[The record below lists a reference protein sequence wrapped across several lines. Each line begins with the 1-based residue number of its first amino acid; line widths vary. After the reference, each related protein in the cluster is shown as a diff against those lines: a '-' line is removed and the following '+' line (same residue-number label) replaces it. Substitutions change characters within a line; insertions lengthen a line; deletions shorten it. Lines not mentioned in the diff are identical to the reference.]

1 MSVDKNFEFE
11 LNSTL
16 FDEEYK
22 KEMRSL
28 SEQEKTD
35 AYFKKISFGTAG
47 IRGKMGVGTN
57 RINKF
62 LIMRIS
68 YAYAKYLTEL
78 SAKPKCVIA
87 YDSRNRSREY
97 AKITAITLASSG
109 VKAYLFDD
117 YSSTPELSF
126 AVRELETTGGVVI
139 TASHNP
145 PEYNGYKVYSSSGRQ
160 VLEDE
165 ASKIT
170 KYFNET
176 SELSSIDLKNEDA
189 LEREGL
195 LNYIGKDI
203 LDKYDEAIMSYLHR
217 EHDGKDI
224 KVVYSPLHGV
234 GARGVLTVFSN
245 MGLESVFPVLSQ
257 LEPDGSFPEAKEPNP
272 ENESVFEKAKEIGIK
287 NKADILI
294 ATDPDAD
301 RVACMVMKDGTY
313 QMISG
318 NEMALIILDYYT
330 KRFGV
335 NSGNIIT
342 SIVSTQ
348 AVDDIAE
355 KNGLN
360 VIRGLTGFKY
370 IGEAMNHMKK
380 KDFVLGF
387 EESYGYLSGFH
398 ARDKD
403 AIITSGLIVEIARFY
418 LKENKTLLDAVDD
431 VYNKYGYWEEGQLV
445 KKLEGAEGK
454 KKIDSIIKNFREN
467 PLLVLAG
474 KRLVKTID
482 YLNDETGLPKSNVL
496 KYIYEDGSW
505 IAIRPSGTEPK
516 LKIYIGVKG
525 RNRKDVETKYEE
537 LVKTI
542 EEIWN

>member
-1 MSVDKNFEFE
+1 MSK
-11 LNSTL
+11 
-16 FDEEYK
+16 
-22 KEMRSL
+22 
-28 SEQEKTD
+28 
-35 AYFKKISFGTAG
+35 
-47 IRGKMGVGTN
+47 
-57 RINKF
+57 
-62 LIMRIS
+62 
-68 YAYAKYLTEL
+68 
-78 SAKPKCVIA
+78 
-87 YDSRNRSREY
+87 EY
-97 AKITAITLASSG
+97 AKMTAITLASYG

-126 AVRELETTGGVVI
+126 AVRELEATGGVVI

-170 KYFNET
+170 EYFNET
-176 SELSSIDLKNEDA
+176 SELSSIDLKEEDA

-203 LDKYDEAIMSYLHR
+203 LDKYDEAVMSYLHT
-217 EHDGKDI
+217 EHEGKDV

-234 GARGVLTVFSN
+234 GARGVLQVFSN

-257 LEPDGSFPEAKEPNP
+257 LEPDGSFPEAREPNP
-272 ENESVFEKAKEIGIK
+272 ENESVFEKAIQIGREKE
-287 NKADILI
+287 ADLLI

-301 RVACMVMKDGTY
+301 RVACMVRSDGKY

-318 NEMALIILDYYT
+318 NEMALIILDYYVN
-330 KRFGV
+330 RFGIS
-335 NSGNIIT
+335 SGNIVT

-348 AVDDIAE
+348 AVDDIAVE
-355 KNGLN
+355 NGLT

-370 IGEAMNHMKK
+370 IGEAMNSMKK
-380 KDFVLGF
+380 EDFVLGF

-398 ARDKD
+398 VRDKD

-418 LKENKTLLDAVDD
+418 SRENKTLLDAVDD
-431 VYNKYGYWEEGQLV
+431 IYNKYGYWEEGQLV

-454 KKIDSIIKNFREN
+454 RKIDSIIKNFREN
-467 PLLVLAG
+467 PILVLAG

-525 RNRKDVETKYEE
+525 RNEKEVETKYEE